1 MKRTVSLILAVVM
14 LAGML
19 TGCGSKVEASEKGTS
34 IARSAIQIADDYLDN
49 EITGDRAMDKLD
61 ELSEKMEYLDSMPRD
76 TDEEN
81 SQYLADF
88 GISTDLT
95 MLAHEILFDK
105 NGENR
110 YDKIIEIRNDL
121 AETIGDDKR

>member
-1 MKRTVSLILAVVM
+1 MKRTVSLILAVLM
-14 LAGML
+14 LAAIL
-19 TGCGSKVEASEKGTS
+19 TGCGSKVEASEKGIS

>member
-1 MKRTVSLILAVVM
+1 MRRTVSMILAVVM
-14 LAGML
+14 LAAIL
-19 TGCGSKVEASEKGTS
+19 TGCGSKVEASEKGIS

>member
-1 MKRTVSLILAVVM
+1 MRNTVALFLALVM
-14 LAGML
+14 LVAVL
-19 TGCGSKVEASEKGTS
+19 TGCGGKVEASEKGIS

-61 ELSEKMEYLDSMPRD
+61 ELSEKMDYLDSMPRD
-76 TDEEN
+76 TDEQN
-81 SQYLADF
+81 TQYLADF

-95 MLAHEILFDK
+95 LLSHEILFDK

-110 YDKIIEIRNDL
+110 YDKIIEIRNEL
-121 AETIGDDKR
+121 AKDVGEDKR

>member
-1 MKRTVSLILAVVM
+1 MKRTASLILAVLM
-14 LAGML
+14 LAAIL
-19 TGCGSKVEASEKGTS
+19 TGCGTKVEASEKGIS

-49 EITGDRAMDKLD
+49 EITGDRAIDKLD

>member
-1 MKRTVSLILAVVM
+1 MRKTVSLILAVVM
-14 LAGML
+14 LAAIL
-19 TGCGSKVEASEKGTS
+19 TGCGSKVEASEKGIS

-61 ELSEKMEYLDSMPRD
+61 ELAEEMDYLDSMPRD

-88 GISTDLT
+88 SISCDIT
-95 MLAHEILFDK
+95 ILSHNIMEDSFGDNK
-105 NGENR
+105 
-110 YDKIIEIRNDL
+110 YDDIIETRNSL
-121 AETIGDDKR
+121 AESIGDNKR